1 MSREVLVTLERIRR
15 NQSSVWADERIRR
28 VAHQALTI
36 RGPHGTTGAFGQ
48 FLGHHFEYLD
58 ALDFNLRNAREG
70 LTLVLKQH
78 AHFPGYDADIRRN
91 DQIVKAVQHKFG
103 CKGISKAIAVLE
115 QTHPGTAARDV
126 LRVPADQITKAVR
139 VANGRIT
146 VAASN
151 HTRATVETRATT
163 GLTAISKRGTAAASL
178 GRVTSRATVAG
189 AAISATIGGVRDA
202 KKLRSGEISA
212 ACFVKRRGAE
222 AGISAATTIA
232 TATAT
237 TGLTAGLMA
246 IGATGGLGSAT
257 SIAALASPMII
268 PVAAGVVA
276 SVTIG
281 VTSRRMR
288 RVDAPRSARST
299 LTVVRAR

>member
-1 MSREVLVTLERIRR
+1 MSSTASCVEETSQSVLPLRTVSETPVRLPIPNYASGQGWHHTVTAIAIASAYGVHEMWRLPMSREVLVTLERIRR

-28 VAHQALTI
+28 VAHQALTN

-91 DQIVKAVQHKFG
+91 GQIVEAVQHKFG

-115 QTHPGTAARDV
+115 QTHPGTAVRDV

-151 HTRATVETRATT
+151 HTRATVETRATA

-189 AAISATIGGVRDA
+189 
-202 KKLRSGEISA
+202 
-212 ACFVKRRGAE
+212 
-222 AGISAATTIA
+222 
-232 TATAT
+232 
-237 TGLTAGLMA
+237 
-246 IGATGGLGSAT
+246 
-257 SIAALASPMII
+257 
-268 PVAAGVVA
+268 
-276 SVTIG
+276 
-281 VTSRRMR
+281 
-288 RVDAPRSARST
+288 PRSAPPSVGFVTQRIYVPGRSAP
-299 LTVVRAR
+299 LAS